1 MLFDITLPVRKPISI
16 WEMQRV
22 LEAVEVKI
30 DKCLQHR
37 GECAGGEHHWDDDDV
52 KKEYFAL
59 RKKRT
64 MLIDKIASVSLE

>member
-1 MLFDITLPVRKPISI
+1 MLFDITRPVRKPISI

-22 LEAVEVKI
+22 LEAIDIKI
-30 DKCLQHR
+30 TKCLQHR
-37 GECAGGEHHWDDDDV
+37 GECAGGDYHWDDGDI

-64 MLIDKIASVSLE
+64 MLINKLASVSLE

>member
-30 DKCLQHR
+30 TECLQHR
-37 GECAGGEHHWDDDDV
+37 GECAGGEYIWDDDDI

-64 MLIDKIASVSLE
+64 MLIDKVASVSLE

>member
-22 LEAVEVKI
+22 LEAIEVKI
-30 DKCLQHR
+30 TKCIQHR
-37 GECAGGEHHWDDDDV
+37 GECAGGEYIWDDDDI

-64 MLIDKIASVSLE
+64 MLIDKVASVSLE

>member
-30 DKCLQHR
+30 TECLQHR
-37 GECAGGEHHWDDDDV
+37 GECAGGDYHWDDDDI

-64 MLIDKIASVSLE
+64 MLIDKVASVSLE

>member
-1 MLFDITLPVRKPISI
+1 MLFDITRPVRKPISI

-30 DKCLQHR
+30 AKCLQHR
-37 GECAGGEHHWDDDDV
+37 GECAGGEYIWDDDDI

-64 MLIDKIASVSLE
+64 MLINKLASVSLE

>member
-30 DKCLQHR
+30 DKWLQHR